1 MDNDKPLPIKKYVV
15 KLVNL
20 NPPTYKEMVDVSMV
34 DWPCRVKKK
43 HVEQPPPPSLRD
55 VSTLTWKARA
65 PRIDMTKAVMPM
77 VAVEII
83 IPKSQG
89 A

>member
-1 MDNDKPLPIKKYVV
+1 MSCRKAKDKPLHAAKMKA
-15 KLVNL
+15 
-20 NPPTYKEMVDVSMV
+20 MG
-34 DWPCRVKKK
+34 
-43 HVEQPPPPSLRD
+43 LRD

-65 PRIDMTKAVMPM
+65 PRIDMTKAVIPM

>member
-1 MDNDKPLPIKKYVV
+1 MSCRKAKD
-15 KLVNL
+15 KLV
-20 NPPTYKEMVDVSMV
+20 
-34 DWPCRVKKK
+34 
-43 HVEQPPPPSLRD
+43 HVAKMKAMGLRD
-55 VSTLTWKARA
+55 VSTLDRA
-65 PRIDMTKAVMPM
+65 PRMDMTKAVMPM